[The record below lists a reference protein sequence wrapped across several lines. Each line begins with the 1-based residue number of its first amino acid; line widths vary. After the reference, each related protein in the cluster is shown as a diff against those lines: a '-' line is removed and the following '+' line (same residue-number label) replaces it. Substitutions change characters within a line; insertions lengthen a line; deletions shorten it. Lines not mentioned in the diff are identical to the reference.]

1 MDNDIRRRLGKT
13 LIFRYVEE
21 AHREEIY
28 SRADVLS
35 CSDGD
40 LIITEGEETQ
50 FLYLVVEGEVGVS
63 VSENNGK
70 DVYISTLGAGEIFG
84 EAGIFLKTARTAN
97 VVSLGDTRILR
108 LHREKLIDFIRS
120 HPSTGVKILMI
131 IIHGLLKKLRE
142 SNQELAYERKSDIVQ
157 DDVDDLVES
166 ILAGI

>member
-1 MDNDIRRRLGKT
+1 M
-13 LIFRYVEE
+13 
-21 AHREEIY
+21 
-28 SRADVLS
+28 
-35 CSDGD
+35 
-40 LIITEGEETQ
+40 
-50 FLYLVVEGEVGVS
+50 GVA

-84 EAGIFLKTARTAN
+84 EAGMFLKTARTAN
-97 VVSLGDTRILR
+97 VVSLGESKVLR
-108 LHREKLIDFIRS
+108 RHREKLIDFIRS